1 MFYTWI
7 VLLKSVISAITIT
20 KYYPCYADDTQ
31 LFLSFPSS
39 DKALIATRISE
50 CLADVSTWTTANH
63 LRLNLNKTELLL
75 IPGKDCPHM
84 ELLVTVENVTIY
96 FSNCRKSRCGIGQSV
111 MLHGKHH
118 CAGPI
123 LQICTLQHPQN
134 PALPHKGSSSASSPI
149 TGHLPPRLL
158 QLTPGWTS
166 CLCD

>member
-1 MFYTWI
+1 MG
-7 VLLKSVISAITIT
+7 SVIVSHSFS
-20 KYYPCYADDTQ
+20 YHCYADDTQ

-50 CLADVSTWTTANH
+50 CLADVSTWTIAHH

-75 IPGKDCPHM
+75 IPGKDSPHM
-84 ELLVTVENVTIY
+84 DLLVTVENITVSPSPTARI
-96 FSNCRKSRCGIGQSV
+96 IGQSV
-111 MLHGKHH
+111 MLHRKHH
-118 CAGPI
+118 CGGPI

-149 TGHLPPRLL
+149 TGHLPPQLL
-158 QLTPGWTS
+158 QLTPGWTC